1 MIPKQIS
8 GSSLST
14 MTYTRVQNVFKK
26 GIGAA
31 PLKRGEAGEIARA
44 VKAYKIKDDITIYS
58 RRQRRKNQ

>member
-1 MIPKQIS
+1 MIPKSVS

-14 MTYTRVQNVFKK
+14 MTYTRVQNVFKR

-31 PLKRGEAGEIARA
+31 PLKRSEVGEIARA

-58 RRQRRKNQ
+58 RRQRRNTK

>member
-8 GSSLST
+8 GSSLFT
-14 MTYTRVQNVFKK
+14 MTYTRIQNVFKK
-26 GIGAA
+26 GVGAA
-31 PLKRGEAGEIARA
+31 PLKRNEAGEIARA

>member
-1 MIPKQIS
+1 MFPKFVS
-8 GSSLST
+8 GTPLST

-26 GIGAA
+26 GIGFA
-31 PLKRGEAGEIARA
+31 PIKRSEVGEIARA

>member
-26 GIGAA
+26 GIGFA
-31 PLKRGEAGEIARA
+31 PIKRSEVGEIARA
-44 VKAYKIKDDITIYS
+44 VKAYKLKNDITFQN
-58 RRQRRKNQ
+58 RKQRRKTQ

>member
-1 MIPKQIS
+1 MIPKSVS

-14 MTYTRVQNVFKK
+14 MTYTRVQNVFKR

-31 PLKRGEAGEIARA
+31 PLKRSEAGEIARA

-58 RRQRRKNQ
+58 RRQRRNTK